1 MRLQISVFLF
11 VIPTLLMAQSDVCQN
26 AYMPFANGT
35 EFELTSYNQKGKV
48 TSVAQ
53 HHIKQVTAHGAAF
66 RAMVEMRLID
76 DQGKFIRD
84 ATNYIDC
91 NEDGLLVH
99 MSSMLAPESMSAMS
113 AMVVA
118 LTGDGLKIP
127 KHLSAGQSLP
137 DGQMEVKASING
149 LQIMKLVLDISDRQ
163 VISSEEVSVP
173 AGTFDCIK
181 LKQTTTISG
190 IGNRS
195 YTGTTWLAPGI
206 GTVRSE
212 NYDKKGELDSYTEL
226 TKFSSGR

>member
-1 MRLQISVFLF
+1 
-11 VIPTLLMAQSDVCQN
+11 
-26 AYMPFANGT
+26 
-35 EFELTSYNQKGKV
+35 
-48 TSVAQ
+48 
-53 HHIKQVTAHGAAF
+53 
-66 RAMVEMRLID
+66 
-76 DQGKFIRD
+76 
-84 ATNYIDC
+84 
-91 NEDGLLVH
+91 
-99 MSSMLAPESMSAMS
+99 
-113 AMVVA
+113 
-118 LTGDGLKIP
+118 
-127 KHLSAGQSLP
+127 
-137 DGQMEVKASING
+137 MEVKASING